1 MKNDED
7 VMVALQNLETFKSQK
22 NLKTVKIQ
30 KSVVLKLGEF
40 LTMYSHLFSVFIH
53 VRRLN

>member
-53 VRRLN
+53 VRLN

>member
-22 NLKTVKIQ
+22 DLKTVKIQ

-40 LTMYSHLFSVFIH
+40 LTMYSHLFSIFIH

>member
-22 NLKTVKIQ
+22 DLKTVKIQ
-30 KSVVLKLGEF
+30 KSVVLKVGEF

>member
-22 NLKTVKIQ
+22 DLKTVKIQ

-40 LTMYSHLFSVFIH
+40 LIMYSHLFSVFIH

>member
-22 NLKTVKIQ
+22 DLKTVKIQ

>member
-22 NLKTVKIQ
+22 DLKTVKIQ

-40 LTMYSHLFSVFIH
+40 LTMYSHLFSIFVH